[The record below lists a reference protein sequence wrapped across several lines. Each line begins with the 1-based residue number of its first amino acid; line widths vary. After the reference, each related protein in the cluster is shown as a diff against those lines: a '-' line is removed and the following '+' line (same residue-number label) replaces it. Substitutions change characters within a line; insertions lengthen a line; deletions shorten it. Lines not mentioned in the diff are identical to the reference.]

1 MLSAKS
7 NETVFL
13 EFPSQRKGQAW
24 EFPGKCQQKLA
35 TNESLTFKLRAQVLV
50 PRSSTLDYVG
60 HLASLG
66 SCLPLPPLAICFTLW
81 PLFTKRQ
88 DHLGQSSPGG

>member
-1 MLSAKS
+1 MLLAKS

-13 EFPSQRKGQAW
+13 ELLSQRKGQAW

-66 SCLPLPPLAICFTLW
+66 SCLRPPLPLPHW
-81 PLFTKRQ
+81 PSALPCG
-88 DHLGQSSPGG
+88 LCSSRGKTI

>member
-35 TNESLTFKLRAQVLV
+35 TNESLTYKLRAQVLV
-50 PRSSTLDYVG
+50 PRSSFDSGLCGPLGLAWLGPEGTPAPAPTG
-60 HLASLG
+60 HLLSPVASV
-66 SCLPLPPLAICFTLW
+66 
-81 PLFTKRQ
+81 
-88 DHLGQSSPGG
+88 H